1 MKFTPLAL
9 VVLFASLAFSQTVT
23 PTPAPAPPSATAP
36 APAPAAQPIIEAGG
50 LDNICQSGLTNEYK
64 MNDDHTFGTNNP
76 AESLALS
83 NASACIGYITGWE
96 HTISGAFIIEEDQL
110 WFVEVSDS
118 FTALAAVD
126 ALHQFLVANPDART
140 ASSPLILL
148 NVAVDKK
155 MATVSPVKIENLPH
169 GQPQSEPNP
178 SAPVLKSKA

>member
-1 MKFTPLAL
+1 MKFAPLVL
-9 VVLFASLAFSQTVT
+9 VVLFASLAFGQVAAPA
-23 PTPAPAPPSATAP
+23 PTPAPPAKTAP
-36 APAPAAQPIIEAGG
+36 APKPQPIIEAGG
-50 LDNICQSGLTNEYK
+50 LDAICQSGLSTPYK
-64 MNDDHTFGTNNP
+64 MNDDGTFGTNGP
-76 AESLALS
+76 AESQALS
-83 NASACIGYITGWE
+83 NASACIGYVTGWE

-148 NVAVDKK
+148 NVAVAKK
-155 MATVSPVKIENLPH
+155 MAVVEPVKIQDLPH

-178 SAPVLKSKA
+178 APPVLKSKA